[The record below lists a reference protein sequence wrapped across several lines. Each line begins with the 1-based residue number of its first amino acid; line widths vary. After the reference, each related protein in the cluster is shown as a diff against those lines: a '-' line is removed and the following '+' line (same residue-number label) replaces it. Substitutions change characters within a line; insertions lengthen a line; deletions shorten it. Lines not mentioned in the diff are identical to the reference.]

1 MRAVN
6 ADFCLEKRCAACGAK
21 AVRGQYSLIFG
32 PTTNASEKAYGPES
46 NKHRH
51 LLYVK
56 GKSGRDIRFP
66 PPSLSCRCELRPRLR
81 NAMESVNLEHIREAT
96 MGDDEFLAE
105 LITLFLNDTPQQ
117 LEALRK
123 AVRTGDAE
131 TAASAAHRL
140 KGSSSNMGAES
151 LSALCLHLE
160 KSSSGKQLEEL
171 PRLVEQVDE
180 EFDQVREILTNLR
193 GELG

>member
-1 MRAVN
+1 
-6 ADFCLEKRCAACGAK
+6 
-21 AVRGQYSLIFG
+21 
-32 PTTNASEKAYGPES
+32 
-46 NKHRH
+46 
-51 LLYVK
+51 
-56 GKSGRDIRFP
+56 
-66 PPSLSCRCELRPRLR
+66 
-81 NAMESVNLEHIREAT
+81 MESVNLEHIREAT

-160 KSSSGKQLEEL
+160 KSSQGKQLEEL
-171 PRLVEQVDE
+171 PQIVEQVDE
-180 EFDQVREILTNLR
+180 EFEQVRKILTNLR